1 MSIPEATPGAP
12 KSPYA
17 QQLAAKRARPTVL
30 KAPEPPKDPKQR
42 RTRAVKIVSVI
53 AGVSMLAVLGFGAL
67 QFLRF
72 RALAVVD
79 NGQTVTD
86 ALSLDA
92 NSKRTPDPSRFLK
105 PGDGRFSIA
114 ILGKGGAGHP
124 GGGLTDSLQILS
136 LDPLTNQATLASIP
150 RDLYVAAQGTRMK
163 INSVYQAAEQKKA
176 GTGGAAI
183 RETLEQV
190 TGAEIHGFV
199 LIDFEG
205 VIDVVNA
212 LGGITVDVPEA
223 ITDLSYPAANQI
235 DYAPF
240 RIKAGVQTLNGETAL
255 KYARSRKTTSDFD
268 RSARQQLIIQAVR
281 DKALSAG
288 VITNP
293 KKLNDLTT
301 ALGKHFQTDL
311 ATSLWLSVM
320 KAYGET
326 EQNTTSAVLDHSLEL
341 GLLTS
346 TNDPTAGYILTP
358 KMGFGKY
365 EAINTWYAKQAPD
378 PLIAREAATVTLQPA
393 GATTAGQLE
402 ALAQR
407 LEAYGFKVVRSTEK
421 STDSTT
427 TIRGGNQ
434 AQVSRNYLASI
445 LGIPA
450 KGDNGPLTISYVAP
464 RGAAT
469 ATPKPSP
476 SPSSTP

>member
-1 MSIPEATPGAP
+1 MPIPEATPGAP

-17 QQLAAKRARPTVL
+17 QQLATKRARPTVV
-30 KAPEPPKDPKQR
+30 KAPEAPKDPKER
-42 RTRAVKIVSVI
+42 RKRFLKVATVV
-53 AGVSMLAVLGFGAL
+53 AGVAVLGVLGFGAL

-86 ALSLDA
+86 ALSLDE
-92 NSKRTPDPSRFLK
+92 NSKRTPDPARFLK
-105 PGDGRFSIA
+105 PGDGRFSIV

-136 LDPLTNQATLASIP
+136 LDPLTNQATLASVP
-150 RDLYVAAQGTRMK
+150 RDLYVSSANTRMK
-163 INSVYQAAEQKKA
+163 INAVYQTAEQKKA

-183 RETLEQV
+183 RDVLEQV
-190 TGAEIHGFV
+190 TGAEMHGFV

-205 VIDVVNA
+205 VVDVIDA

-281 DKALSAG
+281 DKALSLG
-288 VITNP
+288 VVTNP
-293 KKLNDLTT
+293 KKLSDLTT

-311 ATSLWLSVM
+311 ASNLWLTVM

-326 EQNTTSAVLDHSLEL
+326 EDNTTSAVLDHSLEL

-346 TNDPTAGYILTP
+346 SNDPTAGYILMP
-358 KMGFGKY
+358 KQGFGKY
-365 EAINTWYAKQAPD
+365 DAIHTWYASQAPD
-378 PLIAREAATVTLQPA
+378 PLIARE
-393 GATTAGQLE
+393 GATITVKAAGTTTTGQLE

-407 LEAYGFKVVRSTEK
+407 LEAYGFKVTRSTEK
-421 STDSTT
+421 DAGTLT
-427 TIRGGNQ
+427 TISGGNK
-434 AQVSRNYLASI
+434 AQVSRNYLANI
-445 LGIPA
+445 LGATA
-450 KGDNGPLTISYVAP
+450 KGDSGDLVVSYAAAK
-464 RGAAT
+464 GAAS

>member
-1 MSIPEATPGAP
+1 MSIPEATPGSP

-17 QQLAAKRARPTVL
+17 KTLASKRARPTVL
-30 KAPEPPKDPKQR
+30 REPEQPKDPNQR
-42 RTRAVKIVSVI
+42 RTRILKAATWAVGALVVAVI
-53 AGVSMLAVLGFGAL
+53 AFGAL

-86 ALSLDA
+86 ALSLDE

-105 PGDGRFSIA
+105 PGDGRFSLV

-124 GGGLTDSLQILS
+124 GGGLTDSIQILS
-136 LDPLTNQATLASIP
+136 LDPLTNQATLASVP
-150 RDLYVAAQGTRMK
+150 RDFYVSAQGTRMK
-163 INSVYQAAEQKKA
+163 INAVYQSAEQKKA

-190 TGAEIHGFV
+190 TGAEMHGFV

-205 VIDVVNA
+205 VVDVIDA
-212 LGGITVDVPEA
+212 LGGVTVNVPEA

-240 RIKAGVQTLNGETAL
+240 RIKAGTQVLNGETAL

-281 DKALSAG
+281 DKALSLG

-311 ATSLWLSVM
+311 ATSLWLTVM
-320 KAYGET
+320 KAYGEA
-326 EQNTTSAVLDHSLEL
+326 EGNTTSAVLDHSLEL

-358 KMGFGKY
+358 KLGFGKY
-365 EAINTWYAKQAPD
+365 EAIQAWYAKQAPD
-378 PLIAREAATVTLQPA
+378 PLITREAATVTVKAA
-393 GATTAGQLE
+393 GTTTAGQLE

-407 LEAYGFKVVRSTEK
+407 LEMYGFKVVRSTEK
-421 STDSTT
+421 STETT
-427 TIRGGNQ
+427 TSISGGDQ
-434 AQVSRNYLASI
+434 AQVSRNYLGSI
-445 LGIPA
+445 LGVTA
-450 KGDNGPLTISYVAP
+450 KGDKGSLTISYVAP
-464 RGAAT
+464 KGAAS

-476 SPSSTP
+476 SPSATP